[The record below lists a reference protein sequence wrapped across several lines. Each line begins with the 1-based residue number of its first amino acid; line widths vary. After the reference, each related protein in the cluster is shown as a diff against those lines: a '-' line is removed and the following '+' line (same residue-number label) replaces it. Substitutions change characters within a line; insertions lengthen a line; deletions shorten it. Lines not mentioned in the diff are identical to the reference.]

1 MIRLEVLP
9 DPDAAAA
16 RVAALV
22 EESVNRVVTGGGRF
36 AWAVSGG
43 EGPDPMFRR
52 VGALELPWG
61 SIDTRQVDERI
72 APLGDPDRNRTR
84 QERAFPSPALEGI
97 RWMPVEDE
105 DQDASAARYAATLPD
120 QFDLV
125 HLGLGTDGH
134 TASLVPGDPVLD
146 VVDRD
151 VAVTGPYEGRRRM
164 TLTYPALSRA
174 RRVVW
179 LVTGEEKR
187 EAVRSLLAGDRS
199 IPAARVPVAD
209 QILITDRAASAA

>member
-43 EGPDPMFRR
+43 EGPDSMFRR
-52 VGALELPWG
+52 VGALELPWS
-61 SIDTRQVDERI
+61 SIDTWQVDERI

-105 DQDASAARYAATLPD
+105 DQDASAAGYAATLPG

-164 TLTYPALSRA
+164 TLTYPALARSRL
-174 RRVVW
+174 VVW

-187 EAVRSLLAGDRS
+187 DAVRSLIADDRS
-199 IPAARVPVAD
+199 IPAARVAVAD
-209 QILITDRAASAA
+209 QILITDRAASTA